1 MTKYGSLFPEE
12 NLKHHCHVSASIV
25 SKITSTRDSYHQ
37 SSGYKNFLV
46 IVTDQ
51 SIHFI
56 KQRRMTL
63 KSTPELYRS
72 FPMASVQC
80 MSQSQE
86 EEGEDD
92 IVRITLQLERNIV
105 KLKFTKPKAA
115 AHAMEQF
122 TGVHDA
128 CKIQL
133 EQERRARQISS
144 MGGSL
149 TGNFSTTLT
158 SPNEATTR
166 QTTGELVG
174 SQSNVIE
181 RVLITLRIRPRPV
194 YQPIINRM
202 NVEVLP
208 RNSQW
213 KQLESEKAVIKY
225 PSVDSLFLLPA
236 ECYLRMDNSHVTL
249 VWKSPTERHYHLDKC
264 SECLV
269 GML

>member
-1 MTKYGSLFPEE
+1 MCMYAVTISSEFLISPATSSIVASDMAFSHRKTTCLVEESHNDLPRQRSHTDTAVLQPPSFNRSISAPAHAQETPNIADLLMTKYGSLFPEE

-56 KQRRMTL
+56 KQRRMVRNGRYMPFTYIYAYIHTMLLYPCVVKTL

-105 KLKFTKPKAA
+105 KLKFTKPEAA
-115 AHAMEQF
+115 ARAMEQF
-122 TGVHDA
+122 TGGKVH
-128 CKIQL
+128 L
-133 EQERRARQISS
+133 
-144 MGGSL
+144 M
-149 TGNFSTTLT
+149 
-158 SPNEATTR
+158 
-166 QTTGELVG
+166 
-174 SQSNVIE
+174 
-181 RVLITLRIRPRPV
+181 RIR
-194 YQPIINRM
+194 
-202 NVEVLP
+202 
-208 RNSQW
+208 
-213 KQLESEKAVIKY
+213 
-225 PSVDSLFLLPA
+225 
-236 ECYLRMDNSHVTL
+236 
-249 VWKSPTERHYHLDKC
+249 
-264 SECLV
+264 
-269 GML
+269 